1 MGDKENLLHWLFS
14 IWSFFYG
21 FAFTVIVIKKALAG
35 DTKHIL
41 NEILIIILFFIAAIL
56 YPFVFIK
63 SSINIETQQVLF
75 LISGIIVNLEMSI
88 LYFQI
93 FSSYLRCKKDPV
105 FKNENSWDSY
115 VKACLDKE
123 KIEKQNEPHHKITS
137 TDLSRKALHLIPPTI
152 IISIILISF
161 FLDNIGILPL
171 WGLDVQGFSLWI
183 IFSLGMA
190 FVFMFSTGDLFRLAG
205 HYEMLPIWG
214 RKWFSSA
221 MTREEWGTLTGTI
234 PIALALVPFLF
245 TDLPV
250 LISVT
255 LIATVADASAALV
268 GKLIGRI
275 KLSKNSKYIPNK
287 TVEGHIAGGI
297 VTFGVVFLTAFI
309 FQVDFIKNIVMSGVA
324 TALFLFVDRY
334 TRNLISDNILN
345 PVICG
350 LGIIIVYSIF

>member
-1 MGDKENLLHWLFS
+1 MGDKENLLYWLFS

-21 FAFTVIVIKKALAG
+21 FAFTVIVIKKALAR
-35 DTKHIL
+35 DTKHLL

-75 LISGIIVNLEMSI
+75 LISGIIVNSEMVF

-123 KIEKQNEPHHKITS
+123 KIEKKPHHKITS

-152 IISIILISF
+152 IISIILISI

-221 MTREEWGTLTGTI
+221 MTRDEWGTLTGTI